1 MGRKVPPTK
10 KKSSAQSNASEVTAN
25 TISTKQ
31 TANKKE
37 LLKRVANLEKTGK
50 AAK

>member
-1 MGRKVPPTK
+1 MDRKVPPT
-10 KKSSAQSNASEVTAN
+10 KKSSAQSNASDATAN
-25 TISTKQ
+25 NISTRQ
-31 TANKKE
+31 TANEKE